1 MAEGAPQFLPAPLHP
16 HPSPSPLHLC
26 YQSFNVCVLAASAQ
40 VGDLRPYIEKALSDF
55 DTVILDSEILLVDD
69 VGCMRSHTHIHCC
82 CDASCSGTVFECL
95 SSTGFSVHSAVYAF
109 PSFVAPRLPRNADGE
124 LASLRL
130 LRRQQAQGLHAR
142 HRVPVCVRCM

>member
-1 MAEGAPQFLPAPLHP
+1 M
-16 HPSPSPLHLC
+16 
-26 YQSFNVCVLAASAQ
+26 
-40 VGDLRPYIEKALSDF
+40 GDLRPYIEKALSDF

-109 PSFVAPRLPRNADGE
+109 PSPVAPAFHAMQTGNLLPFGSFGVNKRKGFMHATVCLFVFDVCRRRPPP
-124 LASLRL
+124 LR
-130 LRRQQAQGLHAR
+130 H
-142 HRVPVCVRCM
+142 V